1 MLKNII
7 LAAGEGTRMKSSVSK
22 VMTKILNRELI
33 SYIVDACDFE
43 NSKTIIIGSKNKN
56 LLKEKFP
63 HLEIKEQKIGDDF
76 PYGTAYAVSMAIDLI
91 EDEDLSLIHISE
103 PTRPY

>member
-33 SYIVDACDFE
+33 
-43 NSKTIIIGSKNKN
+43 N
-56 LLKEKFP
+56 LK
-63 HLEIKEQKIGDDF
+63 IQK
-76 PYGTAYAVSMAIDLI
+76 L
-91 EDEDLSLIHISE
+91 
-103 PTRPY
+103 